1 MLKLPTH
8 HRYDYSSIEKRRD
21 FNWPDGKRLAFYVAL
36 NVEQFAFMTG
46 RGADPTQRGG
56 PQTQRNFAWR
66 EYGRWRAGLSNCTVP
81 VFFASVP
88 GGNSEFSSARFTTG
102 PLTRNG
108 LVGRRPAD
116 GPGSTWVADGQI
128 GAVAGPQSWAMNES
142 ENTPAETTPVTKV
155 NGVF

>member
-66 EYGRWRAGLSNCTVP
+66 DYGLRVGIWRIFRLLDELRLPATILLNSLVCENFPTSSSGSGVAATMCART
-81 VFFASVP
+81 
-88 GGNSEFSSARFTTG
+88 GGPMRKPSARS
-102 PLTRNG
+102 
-108 LVGRRPAD
+108 
-116 GPGSTWVADGQI
+116 GSTTR
-128 GAVAGPQSWAMNES
+128 PRSS
-142 ENTPAETTPVTKV
+142 PR
-155 NGVF
+155 